1 MRWSRSSGVEQRQS
15 LQPARQCAGVGAA
28 GDYLP
33 STSERSTLLEDA
45 HLCAL
50 AAAVP
55 LRHRWRRWRLLYA
68 TARDGISLGTLYRQ
82 ARLNYWEH
90 CLRGGP
96 TRACVKLCLA
106 CGAWATC
113 TQETQLCIDCTCAA
127 YSVNCLH
134 SLLHKAACAVQRE
147 LADATSQCAS
157 PALSHRR
164 WRTARRRASEHRGP
178 CVLVVRDR
186 RGAVFG
192 CFTAEAWRVAPR
204 YYGTGESF
212 VFQLQARLVGA
223 LRARVCPPS
232 DPLAPPTALNGC
244 DSSDPVALPTP
255 HYPGRPGATPV
266 RRKARSTLFQHVQA
280 GNASSC
286 APISQECT
294 LACMRPSHLDRERP
308 G

>member
-1 MRWSRSSGVEQRQS
+1 M
-15 LQPARQCAGVGAA
+15 
-28 GDYLP
+28 
-33 STSERSTLLEDA
+33 
-45 HLCAL
+45 
-50 AAAVP
+50 
-55 LRHRWRRWRLLYA
+55 
-68 TARDGISLGTLYRQ
+68 
-82 ARLNYWEH
+82 
-90 CLRGGP
+90 
-96 TRACVKLCLA
+96 KLCLA

-147 LADATSQCAS
+147 LADVTLQCDS
-157 PALSHRR
+157 PALSHCCRP
-164 WRTARRRASEHRGP
+164 AMRRRASEHRGP

-232 DPLAPPTALNGC
+232 DPVAPPTAPN
-244 DSSDPVALPTP
+244 
-255 HYPGRPGATPV
+255 PGRPGATPV
-266 RRKARSTLFQHVQA
+266 RRKARSTLSKHVQA
-280 GNASSC
+280 GNALSC
-286 APISQECT
+286 APISQECW